1 MINKFKKL
9 HYFLKELWLGFTT
22 IATMEENDNA
32 FAKKSETALRFY
44 QNGVKKLLRL
54 GTLKELDG
62 AIDVQSNRVNDYCDP
77 INKNKE
83 LIKITVLQYVD
94 KVVEF
99 YFKVRENKR
108 FTRITLFRRS

>member
-1 MINKFKKL
+1 MINKFRKL

-22 IATMEENDNA
+22 VAQIEEYDNA
-32 FAKKSETALRFY
+32 FARKSETALRFY
-44 QNGVKKLLRL
+44 QNGVKKLLKL

-62 AIDVQSNRVNDYCDP
+62 IAEVHSNRVNDFCDP

-83 LIKITVLQYVD
+83 LIKITVLGYVD

-108 FTRITLFRRS
+108 HL